1 MTMDVQPFI
10 SMAGQS
16 NVFIF
21 GNGMQIN
28 GQKNEARSGEVDM
41 DFSSMARK
49 VLVQDLTINAFSGD
63 GLAVTGDAGDQAKM
77 YASTESFATSMDAMA
92 FRSSMPGARRC

>member
-28 GQKNEARSGEVDM
+28 GQKNEHAAAKVDM
-41 DFSSMARK
+41 DFHLWLEKSWSR
-49 VLVQDLTINAFSGD
+49 T
-63 GLAVTGDAGDQAKM
+63 
-77 YASTESFATSMDAMA
+77 
-92 FRSSMPGARRC
+92 